1 MTETTGPPTS
11 QPRPLTSVPVA
22 PHGHQ
27 IQQAHLTVLPEEDG
41 EALALLADALAKGGL
56 PPGVGSTDLLR
67 GVCGQY
73 PAFLDAWARLSE
85 SAYAGRD
92 AVTAYAYAR
101 VGYHR
106 GLDRLRRH
114 GWGGTG
120 QVRWEAASNRGFLR
134 SLYMLMLAAAAIG
147 EEDEASRCRQ
157 FLLDLD
163 PGDGVG
169 AGSRSPVGPG
179 ELVEA
184 AELP

>member
-1 MTETTGPPTS
+1 MTETTDQPTS
-11 QPRPLTSVPVA
+11 SPRPLASVPVA

-27 IQQAHLTVLPEEDG
+27 IQPAHVTVLPGEEG
-41 EALALLADALAKGGL
+41 EALAQLAEVLAQVGV
-56 PPGVGSTDLLR
+56 PPGAEGTEALR
-67 GVCGQY
+67 RVCGAY
-73 PAFLDAWARLSE
+73 PTFLDAWARLSQA
-85 SAYAGRD
+85 AYAGSD
-92 AVTAYAYAR
+92 TVTAYAYAR

-120 QVRWEAASNRGFLR
+120 QVRWQEPSNRGFLR

-163 PGDGVG
+163 PDDGIG
-169 AGSRSPVGPG
+169 AGRRPPPEAGEPVGG
-179 ELVEA
+179 

>member
-1 MTETTGPPTS
+1 MTEMTDQPTS
-11 QPRPLTSVPVA
+11 PPRPLASVPVA

-27 IQQAHLTVLPEEDG
+27 IQPAHLTVLPDADG
-41 EALALLADALAKGGL
+41 EALECLAEVLAQVGV
-56 PPGVGSTDLLR
+56 PPGAESTEALR
-67 GVCGQY
+67 RVCAAY
-73 PAFLDAWARLSE
+73 PAFLDGWARLSQ
-85 SAYAGRD
+85 SAYAGSD

-120 QVRWEAASNRGFLR
+120 QVRWEEPSNRGFLR

-147 EEDEASRCRQ
+147 EEDEASRCRE

-163 PGDGVG
+163 PDDGIG
-169 AGSRSPVGPG
+169 AGRRTPPVSG
-179 ELVEA
+179 ELVEG

>member
-1 MTETTGPPTS
+1 MTEAIGPPPS
-11 QPRPLTSVPVA
+11 QPRPLASVPVA

-27 IQQAHLTVLPEEDG
+27 IQQAQLTVLPEEDS
-41 EALALLADALAKGGL
+41 EAVARLAEVRARGGL
-56 PPGVGSTDLLR
+56 PPGVEGIGRLR
-67 GVCGQY
+67 VLCGQY
-73 PAFLDAWARLSE
+73 PAFLDAWARLSQA
-85 SAYAGRD
+85 AYAD
-92 AVTAYAYAR
+92 ADSVTAYACAR

-120 QVRWEAASNRGFLR
+120 QVRWEEPSNRGFLR

-163 PGDGVG
+163 PGDGIG
-169 AGSRSPVGPG
+169 AGGRPPLRPG
-179 ELVEA
+179 ELVRA

>member
-1 MTETTGPPTS
+1 
-11 QPRPLTSVPVA
+11 VPVA

-41 EALALLADALAKGGL
+41 EALAVLAEVLAKGGV
-56 PPGVGSTDLLR
+56 PPGVESREPLR
-67 GVCGQY
+67 RLGGQH
-73 PAFLDAWARLSE
+73 PAFLDAWARLSQ

-92 AVTAYAYAR
+92 PVTAYAYAR

-120 QVRWEAASNRGFLR
+120 QVRWEEPSNRGFLR
-134 SLYMLMLAAAAIG
+134 SLYMLMVAAAAIG

-163 PGDGVG
+163 PADGIG
-169 AGSRSPVGPG
+169 AGSRPALRPG

>member
-1 MTETTGPPTS
+1 
-11 QPRPLTSVPVA
+11 VPVA

-41 EALALLADALAKGGL
+41 EALALLADSLMRGAL
-56 PPGVGSTDLLR
+56 PPGPGSADLLR
-67 GVCGQY
+67 AICGQY
-73 PAFLDAWARLSE
+73 PAFLDAWARLSQ
-85 SAYAGRD
+85 SAYASGD

-120 QVRWEAASNRGFLR
+120 QVRWEEPSNRGFLR

-147 EEDEASRCRQ
+147 EQDEAARCRQ

-163 PGDGVG
+163 PDDGIE
-169 AGSRSPVGPG
+169 AGSQPPLRPG
-179 ELVEA
+179 ALVETA
-184 AELP
+184 RLP

>member
-1 MTETTGPPTS
+1 MTETTDQPTS
-11 QPRPLTSVPVA
+11 PPRPLASVPIA

-27 IQQAHLTVLPEEDG
+27 IQTAHMTVLPDEDDKARARLAEVLVTAG
-41 EALALLADALAKGGL
+41 IPPGPEGTEAL
-56 PPGVGSTDLLR
+56 R
-67 GVCGQY
+67 RVCGDY
-73 PAFLDAWARLSE
+73 PAFLDGWARLSQ

-106 GLDRLRRH
+106 GLDRLRKH

-120 QVRWEAASNRGFLR
+120 QVRWEEPSNRGFLR

-147 EEDEASRCRQ
+147 EADEASRCRQ

-163 PGDGVG
+163 PNDGIG
-169 AGSRSPVGPG
+169 AGRAAPPALG
-179 ELVEA
+179 ELVGV